1 MEKPYFIH
9 SFPST
14 ENILYH
20 TIINPDTK
28 KACYPDILIRHTFAE
43 KEIEDASLYEI
54 AEAAIKKYGSSRCY
68 FVAYK
73 DEESLSEL
81 IKIIDMI
88 YNEPFTNTDN
98 EALIQNMAEL
108 LMLSATMTASLKTLL
123 TYYGD
128 FVGDL
133 KTFTDECIKEYTLP
147 VSNKNEGKKI
157 YELIRQRIL
166 S

>member
-9 SFPST
+9 SFPSS

-28 KACYPDILIRHTFAE
+28 KACYPDILIKHNFTE
-43 KEIEDASLYEI
+43 KEIADTSLYEI

-73 DEESLSEL
+73 DEEALCEL
-81 IKIIDMI
+81 IKIIDVI
-88 YNEPFTNTDN
+88 YEEPFTNNDS
-98 EALIQNMAEL
+98 EALINNMAEL

-133 KTFTDECIKEYTLP
+133 KALVNECTKEYKLP

-157 YELIRQRIL
+157 YELIRQKIL
-166 S
+166 G

>member
-81 IKIIDMI
+81 IKALRFNSNNFFKSLFIITPKAFYFLYI
-88 YNEPFTNTDN
+88 E
-98 EALIQNMAEL
+98 I
-108 LMLSATMTASLKTLL
+108 TA
-123 TYYGD
+123 
-128 FVGDL
+128 F
-133 KTFTDECIKEYTLP
+133 
-147 VSNKNEGKKI
+147 
-157 YELIRQRIL
+157 
-166 S
+166 

>member
-1 MEKPYFIH
+1 MEKAYFIH

-20 TIINPDTK
+20 TIIHPDTK
-28 KACYPDILIRHTFAE
+28 KACYPDILIKHNFVE

-54 AEAAIKKYGSSRCY
+54 AENAIKKYGSSRCY

-73 DEESLSEL
+73 DEVALSEF
-81 IKIIDMI
+81 IKIIDAI
-88 YNEPFTNTDN
+88 YEEPSTSSDN
-98 EALIQNMAEL
+98 EAIIQNMAAD
-108 LMLSATMTASLKTLL
+108 LMLSATMCASLKTLL

-133 KTFTDECIKEYTLP
+133 KQLVDECNQEYKLP

-166 S
+166 G